1 MDFLAIII
9 FRVFIY
15 LLKYMEPDFVYETLK
30 ELKCDPEIVMCEIKP
45 TTDQNAIAYWG
56 RTWESIQF
64 PPGYEKPPK
73 EAFEAKLQEL
83 IDAQPLK
90 ELRQERDRRLQ
101 AVDWVAVKAFTT
113 STPVPQEWLD
123 YMQALRDL
131 PATTEDPKD
140 PVWPTAPTS

>member
-1 MDFLAIII
+1 MSK
-9 FRVFIY
+9 R
-15 LLKYMEPDFVYETLK
+15 
-30 ELKCDPEIVMCEIKP
+30 ELIHEVIKNLDSP
-45 TTDQNAIAYWG
+45 PVSFDYG
-56 RTWESIQF
+56 DTWESIKF
-64 PPGYEKPPK
+64 YGDYEKPPK

-101 AVDWVAVKAFTT
+101 VVDWVAVKAFTT

-131 PATTEDPKD
+131 PATTEDPKN
-140 PVWPTAPTS
+140 PVWPAQPSP

>member
-1 MDFLAIII
+1 MAIII

-30 ELKCDPEIVMCEIKP
+30 ELKCDPEIVVCQIKP

-56 RTWESIQF
+56 TTWESIQF
-64 PPGYEKPPK
+64 PPGHEKPPK

-90 ELRQERDRRLQ
+90 ELRQERDHRLQ
-101 AVDWVAVKAFTT
+101 AADWVAVKAFTT

-131 PATTEDPKD
+131 PATTEDPKN
-140 PVWPTAPTS
+140 PVWPVQPSP

>member
-1 MDFLAIII
+1 MDRCGVSIGFYRIL
-9 FRVFIY
+9 FIGVE
-15 LLKYMEPDFVYETLK
+15 YMELPQLIEQVLK
-30 ELKCDPEIVMCEIKP
+30 ELMSPGDVPGYS
-45 TTDQNAIAYWG
+45 QSG
-56 RTWESIQF
+56 TWASIEF

-73 EAFEAKLQEL
+73 EAFDARLKEL
-83 IDAQPLK
+83 VDAQPLK

-101 AVDWVAVKAFTT
+101 AVDWVAIRAFTT

-131 PATTEDPKD
+131 PATTGDPKN

>member
-1 MDFLAIII
+1 MDLIHALIALNPNHSWEVDKNSYDGIIWGDMPESE
-9 FRVFIY
+9 RPTREVV
-15 LLKYMEPDFVYETLK
+15 EARLK
-30 ELKCDPEIVMCEIKP
+30 ELV
-45 TTDQNAIAYWG
+45 
-56 RTWESIQF
+56 
-64 PPGYEKPPK
+64 
-73 EAFEAKLQEL
+73 
-83 IDAQPLK
+83 DAQPLK

>member
-30 ELKCDPEIVMCEIKP
+30 ELKCDPEIVVCQIKP

-64 PPGYEKPPK
+64 PPGHEKPPK
-73 EAFEAKLQEL
+73 EEFEVKLQEL
-83 IDAQPLK
+83 LDAQPLK

-101 AVDWVAVKAFTT
+101 AVDWVAIRAFTT
-113 STPVPQEWLD
+113 STPVPEAWVT

-131 PATTEDPKD
+131 PATTGDPKN
-140 PVWPTAPTS
+140 PVWPAVPE

>member
-1 MDFLAIII
+1 MD
-9 FRVFIY
+9 RHT
-15 LLKYMEPDFVYETLK
+15 KETLVR
-30 ELKCDPEIVMCEIKP
+30 ETLRLLCPDLTRNFTWLDTYDSIK
-45 TTDQNAIAYWG
+45 
-56 RTWESIQF
+56 F

-101 AVDWVAVKAFTT
+101 AVDWVAVRAFTT
-113 STPVPQEWLD
+113 STPVPEAWAT

-131 PATTEDPKD
+131 PTTTEDPKN
-140 PVWPTAPTS
+140 PVWPTVPE